1 MKRLPVAG
9 LAASE
14 RSIQPTRLRRVLRRP
29 AAWRRTALAGAVAV
43 LATAVAPA
51 AASYAASSR
60 PAQPQPSL
68 ASLVAQAKGLA
79 RQIEV
84 LRNSYDGLQIQL
96 TEARAEAKTAQIT
109 FRQDA
114 ARLAGGQAAI
124 GQLAAESYMN
134 GGMAT
139 PLQVLTSTDTGSM
152 LSRVAIMQQL
162 QLENGDRVTALSTA
176 EAAAQRAHDTAV
188 QQAKRVAALSASM
201 AKQKQ
206 IIQGKVNTLNSAA
219 FAKAMS
225 IFQQTG
231 NYPTISLPTA
241 NTVGEQALQAALT
254 RRGDPYVWG
263 AAGPSTFDCSGLVK
277 WAYAQVGINLPHY
290 TVSQWN
296 MGEHISKSQLEPGD
310 LVFFFPTI
318 EHVGIYVGDG
328 LMLDAPQT
336 GQVVQ
341 IQPVFWSE
349 FVGAVRIVA

>member
-43 LATAVAPA
+43 LATAVAPV

-84 LRNSYDGLQIQL
+84 LSNSYDGLQIQL

-328 LMLDAPQT
+328 RMLDAPQT

-341 IQPVFWSE
+341 IQPLLSE
-349 FVGAVRIVA
+349 YVGAVRIVA

>member
-14 RSIQPTRLRRVLRRP
+14 RPIHPARFRRMLRRR
-29 AAWRRTALAGAVAV
+29 AAWRRAALAGAVAV
-43 LATAVAPA
+43 LASAVAPA

-60 PAQPQPSL
+60 PQQPQPSL
-68 ASLVAQAKGLA
+68 TGLVAQAKSLA

-84 LRNSYDGLQIQL
+84 LSNNYDGLQIQL
-96 TEARAEAKTAQIT
+96 TEARAEAKTASIT

-139 PLQVLTSTDTGSM
+139 PLQVLTSTDTGTM

-188 QQAKRVAALSASM
+188 QQATRVAALSASM
-201 AKQKQ
+201 AKEKQ
-206 IIQGKVNTLNSAA
+206 VIQGKVNTLNSAA

-231 NYPTISLPTA
+231 NYPAINLPTA

-277 WAYAQVGINLPHY
+277 WAYAQVGIDLPHY

-318 EHVGIYVGDG
+318 EHVGLYVGDG

-341 IQPVFWSE
+341 IQPVFWSAY
-349 FVGAVRIVA
+349 VGAVRIVA

>member
-14 RSIQPTRLRRVLRRP
+14 RPIHPARFRRVLRRP
-29 AAWRRTALAGAVAV
+29 AAWRKTALAGALAV

-68 ASLVAQAKGLA
+68 ASLVAQAKSLA

-84 LRNSYDGLQIQL
+84 LSNSYDGLQIQL

-139 PLQVLTSTDTGSM
+139 PLQVLTSTDTGTM

-188 QQAKRVAALSASM
+188 QQAKRVAVLSASM

-206 IIQGKVNTLNSAA
+206 VIQGKVNTLNSAA

-231 NYPTISLPTA
+231 NYPTLSLPTA
-241 NTVGEQALQAALT
+241 NTVGGQALQAALT

-296 MGEHISKSQLEPGD
+296 MGQHISKSQLEPGD

-341 IQPVFWSE
+341 IQPVFWSAY
-349 FVGAVRIVA
+349 VGAVRIVA

>member
-14 RSIQPTRLRRVLRRP
+14 RPIHPGRFRRMLHRR
-29 AAWRRTALAGAVAV
+29 AAWRRAALAGAVAV
-43 LATAVAPA
+43 LASAVAPA

-60 PAQPQPSL
+60 PQQPQPSL
-68 ASLVAQAKGLA
+68 TGLVAQAKSLA

-84 LRNSYDGLQIQL
+84 LSNNYDGLQIQL
-96 TEARAEAKTAQIT
+96 TEARAEAKTASIT

-139 PLQVLTSTDTGSM
+139 PLQVLTSTDTGTM

-176 EAAAQRAHDTAV
+176 EAAAERAHDTAV
-188 QQAKRVAALSASM
+188 QQARRVAALSASM
-201 AKQKQ
+201 AKEKQ
-206 IIQGKVNTLNSAA
+206 VIQGKVNTLNSAA

-231 NYPTISLPTA
+231 NYPAINLPTA

-318 EHVGIYVGDG
+318 EHVGMYVGDG

-341 IQPVFWSE
+341 IQPIFWSE
-349 FVGAVRIVA
+349 YVGAVRIVA